1 MDQEAS
7 IKLRA
12 LEQRVNTLTVIVVL
26 LAVGLSP
33 IAGLIPLAVVGFL
46 LALPIL
52 SFTHQWL
59 PGIARNCGRVISYF
73 GRLLNGGRAV
83 QGRS

>member
-7 IKLRA
+7 TKIRA
-12 LEQRVNTLTVIVVL
+12 LEERVNSLTVIVIL
-26 LAVGLSP
+26 LAICLSP

-59 PGIARNCGRVISYF
+59 PGIARNCGRLISYF
-73 GRLLNGGRAV
+73 GRLLNGGHCGA
-83 QGRS
+83 GA